1 MMSKKDSDISR
12 SQTERNSA
20 RYCESLSKRIN
31 DDLAVVVSDEFPPNL
46 YEPIRYVLASKGKRF
61 RPILLLLSCEATGG
75 TIEEAYNASLAIEIL
90 HNFTLVHDDIMDN
103 DELRRGLKTVHKKWN
118 SNIAILAGDGL
129 IALAYRYL
137 LESQSGQLK
146 KVVQIFS
153 EAIINICEGQS
164 IDKDFELE
172 HTVSIDDYLD
182 MIKRK
187 TAVLI
192 SISAQLGG
200 ILGDGKEEDIKL
212 LREYGLN
219 LGMAFQI
226 QDDLFDIISDEVTI
240 GKDMGSDIAEGK
252 KTFPLIMLSK
262 RASQKDCDFLNSTF
276 AKGSTVPQSFE
287 KIQKMLHEYG
297 VVDKTLL
304 EIDQYIDAACAHLKS
319 NPKSLASD
327 HLIGLAEMIRN
338 RMY

>member
-1 MMSKKDSDISR
+1 MSKTDSGISR
-12 SQTERNSA
+12 PQTEIDSG
-20 RYCESLSKRIN
+20 RYFESLSKRIN
-31 DDLAVVVSDEFPPNL
+31 NDLADAVPDLFPPNL
-46 YEPIRYVLASKGKRF
+46 YDPIRYVLASKGKRF
-61 RPILLLLSCEATGG
+61 RPVLLLISCEAAGG

-137 LESQSGQLK
+137 LESQSGRLK
-146 KVVQIFS
+146 QIIQIFS

-164 IDKDFELE
+164 IDKDIELE
-172 HTVSIDDYLD
+172 HTVSVDDYLE
-182 MIKRK
+182 MIKLK

-200 ILGDGKEEDIKL
+200 ILGGGKKEEVEL
-212 LREYGLN
+212 LRKYGLD

-240 GKDMGSDIAEGK
+240 GKDLGSDISEGK
-252 KTFPLIMLSK
+252 KTFPLIMFSK
-262 RASQKDCDFLNSTF
+262 CASPKDVDFLNSIL
-276 AKGSTVPQSFE
+276 AKRSATPQSIE
-287 KIQKMLHEYG
+287 KIKKMLHEYG
-297 VVDKTLL
+297 VVEKTLL
-304 EIDQYIDAACAHLKS
+304 EIDNYIDAACAHFEN
-319 NPKSLASD
+319 NPKTLTSD
-327 HLIGLAEMIRN
+327 YLTDLAEMIRN
-338 RMY
+338 RTF

>member
-1 MMSKKDSDISR
+1 MSKTDSGISR
-12 SQTERNSA
+12 PQTEIDSV
-20 RYCESLSKRIN
+20 RYFESLSKRIN
-31 DDLAVVVSDEFPPNL
+31 NDLADAVPDLFPPNL
-46 YEPIRYVLASKGKRF
+46 YDPIRYVLASKGKRF
-61 RPILLLLSCEATGG
+61 RPVLLLISCEAAGG

-137 LESQSGQLK
+137 LESQSGRLK
-146 KVVQIFS
+146 QIIQIFS

-164 IDKDFELE
+164 IDKDIELE
-172 HTVSIDDYLD
+172 HTVSVDDYLE
-182 MIKRK
+182 MIKLK

-200 ILGDGKEEDIKL
+200 ILGGGKKEEVEL
-212 LREYGLN
+212 LRKYGLD

-240 GKDMGSDIAEGK
+240 GKDLGSDISESK
-252 KTFPLIMLSK
+252 KTFPLIMFSK
-262 RASQKDCDFLNSTF
+262 CASPKDVDFLNSIL
-276 AKGSTVPQSFE
+276 AKRSATPQSIE
-287 KIQKMLHEYG
+287 KIKKMLHEYG
-297 VVDKTLL
+297 VVEKTLL
-304 EIDQYIDAACAHLKS
+304 EIDNYIDAACAHFEN
-319 NPKSLASD
+319 NPKTLASD
-327 HLIGLAEMIRN
+327 YLTDLAEMIRN
-338 RMY
+338 RTF